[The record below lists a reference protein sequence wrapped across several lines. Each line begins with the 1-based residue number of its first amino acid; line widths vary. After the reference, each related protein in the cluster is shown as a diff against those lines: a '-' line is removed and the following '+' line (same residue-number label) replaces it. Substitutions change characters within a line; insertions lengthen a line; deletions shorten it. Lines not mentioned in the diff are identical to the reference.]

1 MGPTSSLS
9 SPTILRHFSR
19 EALPV
24 GSGRQGAAT
33 HALHLRPPK
42 PCAGGSRGRPFGDG
56 GPAVALPSSPF
67 CTLVWE
73 RSERATASCSCPAPS
88 LSATS
93 RSSSMPSNH
102 KLRRPRPSFT
112 SFGFYAPNPSSA
124 ESRRPC
130 RLPLSA
136 AAAGLLYLAAG
147 TTARHRRHHLLRRR
161 RPCSRV
167 PDPLPSPAPP
177 HPVSDH
183 TDAHTSA
190 PDARTPRRRP
200 RPGIVARGGDQLS
213 KLRRH

>member
-112 SFGFYAPNPSSA
+112 SFGFYAPNPLL
-124 ESRRPC
+124 RREPTTMPPSPL
-130 RLPLSA
+130 RSGRGPPLPRRRHYCSPSTTSPPA
-136 AAAGLLYLAAG
+136 AAAAMLPRPRSPAFACTSASCL
-147 TTARHRRHHLLRRR
+147 RPHRRPHI
-161 RPCSRV
+161 RP
-167 PDPLPSPAPP
+167 
-177 HPVSDH
+177 
-183 TDAHTSA
+183 
-190 PDARTPRRRP
+190 
-200 RPGIVARGGDQLS
+200 
-213 KLRRH
+213 